1 MKLNPVIGHL
11 LRIILGGLFIY
22 ASLDSLWRP
31 ALFARAIYNY
41 HLLPEL
47 LLHPAAILIP
57 WVEMITGIMLI
68 ANIFPRTSAAI
79 QVVLLVLFTIAVSIA
94 VARGLDINCGCFSLD
109 ENGTRTTV
117 WKIAENVLLI
127 ALASVVWYNARSTAP
142 VLTHS
147 HSIPKER
154 E

>member
-1 MKLNPVIGHL
+1 MKLNPVIRHL

-31 ALFARAIYNY
+31 ALFAKAIYNY
-41 HLLPEL
+41 HLLPDM
-47 LLHPAAILIP
+47 LLHPAAILLP

-68 ANIFPRTSAAI
+68 GNIFPRTSAAI
-79 QVVLLVLFTIAVSIA
+79 QVMLLFVFTIAVTIA

-109 ENGTRTTV
+109 ENGTRTTI
-117 WKIAENVLLI
+117 WKIGENVLLMI
-127 ALASVVWYNARSTAP
+127 LAIVVWYQSR
-142 VLTHS
+142 V
-147 HSIPKER
+147 SIPDWKRAQSIAPGR

>member
-41 HLLPEL
+41 HLLPDL
-47 LLHPAAILIP
+47 LLHPAAILLP

-79 QVVLLVLFTIAVSIA
+79 QMVLLAVFTIAVSIA

-117 WKIAENVLLI
+117 WKIGENVLLT
-127 ALASVVWYNARSTAP
+127 ALAFVVWFNARSTSP
-142 VLTHS
+142 GLTPLQS
-147 HSIPKER
+147 MTQER